1 MDNKAYLDQ
10 IAVKGKVKS
19 SGPILTPVMIKL
31 IVAGV
36 VALLTVIIVAAVING
51 ANAKVTQSFER
62 VYLRI
67 SNLSSDNYDNPF
79 PEYADKI
86 HDSTLRSYIDQ
97 FTSVISSSKTSLD
110 GIVNAIGVKPESIT
124 KEINESEGANI
135 EKLRS
140 ELEEGEL
147 SGTLD
152 HVTASNAYYQITTLL
167 QYEAEARKKTSNQ
180 QFADILDSSTQSL
193 KILQE
198 NIHNWSNAH

>member
-19 SGPILTPVMIKL
+19 SGPILTPIMIKL

-36 VALLTVIIVAAVING
+36 VALLTIIIVAAVING

-67 SNLSSDNYDNPF
+67 SNLSSDNYDNPITA
-79 PEYADKI
+79 YAEKI
-86 HDSTLRSYIDQ
+86 HDSNLRSYVDLL
-97 FTSVISSSKTSLD
+97 TSTISSSKTSLD
-110 GIVNAIGVKPESIT
+110 GIIGTIGVKPEAIS
-124 KEINESEGANI
+124 KEVSEAESAN
-135 EKLRS
+135 LQTLTS

-152 HVTASNAYYQITTLL
+152 HVYASDAYYQITTLL
-167 QYEAEARKKTSNQ
+167 QYEAEARKKTNNQ
-180 QFADILDSSTQSL
+180 QFADILDSSTRDL

-198 NIHNWSNAH
+198 NFHNWSNAH

>member
-110 GIVNAIGVKPESIT
+110 GIVNTIGVKPESIT

-135 EKLRS
+135 
-140 ELEEGEL
+140 
-147 SGTLD
+147 TLD

>member
-36 VALLTVIIVAAVING
+36 VALLTIIVVAGVISG

-67 SNLSSDNYDNPF
+67 SNLNSDNYDNPI
-79 PEYADKI
+79 PQYAEKI
-86 HDSTLRSYIDQ
+86 HDSNLRAYIDQ
-97 FTSVISSSKTSLD
+97 FTSSVSSTKTSLD
-110 GIVNAIGVKPESIT
+110 GIVNAIGVKPDSIS
-124 KEINESEGANI
+124 KEVSEAEANN
-135 EKLRS
+135 LSSLQS

-152 HVTASNAYYQITTLL
+152 HVYASDVYYQITTLL

-180 QFADILDSSTQSL
+180 QFADLLDASTRDLQ
-193 KILQE
+193 ILQE
-198 NIHNWSNAH
+198 SIHNWSNAH